1 MLQHARHGKLQEVVV
16 SQVEAGEINSGEDA
30 EREAPQQVG
39 VQEQQ
44 LEGRHGV
51 EGPGFDLADLVVLK
65 IKVPEEERGR
75 CDSVS
80 AEGQTGARHLMNHIN
95 YNTSHKAN
103 KGICLSVLTLYG
115 FLTRGPFFSHLNQF
129 ILKYYSAIIHLFVI
143 K

>member
-51 EGPGFDLADLVVLK
+51 EGPGVDLADLVVLK
-65 IKVPEEERGR
+65 IKEPEEERGR

-80 AEGQTGARHLMNHIN
+80 AEGQMGARYLINHIN
-95 YNTSHKAN
+95 YNTLHKAN
-103 KGICLSVLTLYG
+103 KSICSSVLTLYR
-115 FLTRGPFFSHLNQF
+115 FSMRGPFFSH
-129 ILKYYSAIIHLFVI
+129 
-143 K
+143 